1 MGNRETNA
9 TTAGSPYLWVEG
21 PKQRNTF
28 GIFSFCFSTM
38 IICMWSTL
46 HFDIPTT
53 RHSRTYRFFLR
64 VSWML
69 VALLA
74 PEAMLCAAIHQ
85 RIDAATVAKEAI
97 RYLPHQQLTKP
108 GMIACAFNYIL
119 GRAKRRDVSTQ
130 LQSPSI
136 GINLSDLAGAL

>member
-1 MGNRETNA
+1 MENRETNT
-9 TTAGSPYLWVEG
+9 TTANSPYLYVEG

-74 PEAMLCAAIHQ
+74 PEALLCAAIHQ

-108 GMIACAFNYIL
+108 GMFACVINYIL
-119 GRAKRRDVSTQ
+119 RRAAPGDVSTQ
-130 LQSPSI
+130 RQFSSI
-136 GINLSDLAGAL
+136 RYQLI